1 MKKFFS
7 VYVFFLFALGSSA
20 QFTTGSLKA
29 SGLTC
34 AMCTKAVNV
43 ALEKVPFVKEVKVNI
58 KDQEYKLV
66 FKEENNIDFDA
77 LSKAVEDAGFSVASL
92 KVTGKFSGVV
102 AEKDK
107 HAEINGINLHFLNGN
122 KEELNGEKTVTI
134 VDRNFLSSK
143 EFKKHTS
150 ASKHPCVQNGKA
162 DDCCTKDG
170 IKENARVYHV
180 II

>member
-7 VYVFFLFALGSSA
+7 AFIFLFIAIASNS

-92 KVTGKFSGVV
+92 KVTGNFSGVI

-107 HAEINGINLHFLNGN
+107 HTELNGINLHFLNGN
-122 KEELNGEKTVTI
+122 KQELSGEKTITI
-134 VDRNFLSSK
+134 VDKNFLSAK
-143 EFKKHTS
+143 EFKKYTAS
-150 ASKHPCVQNGKA
+150 SKHPCVQSGKGS
-162 DDCCTKDG
+162 DCC
-170 IKENARVYHV
+170 IKEGMTENARVYHV

>member
-1 MKKFFS
+1 MKTFFS
-7 VYVFFLFALGSSA
+7 SCIFLFFTIASSG
-20 QFTTGSLKA
+20 QFTAGSLKA

-66 FKEENNIDFDA
+66 FKDENNIDFDA

-92 KVTGKFSGVV
+92 KVTGNFTGVV
-102 AEKDK
+102 AEKDR
-107 HAEINGINLHFLNGN
+107 HAELNGINLHFLNGN
-122 KEELNGEKTVTI
+122 KEELSGEKTITI
-134 VDRNFLSSK
+134 VDKNFLSAK
-143 EFKKHTS
+143 EFKKYAS
-150 ASKHPCVQNGKA
+150 ASKHPCVLNGKA
-162 DDCCTKDG
+162 DECCTKEG
-170 IKENARVYHV
+170 IKEDARVYHV

>member
-1 MKKFFS
+1 MKTFFS
-7 VYVFFLFALGSSA
+7 ACIFLLFALASSG
-20 QFTTGSLKA
+20 QFTGGSLKA

-58 KDQEYKLV
+58 KEQEYKLV
-66 FKEENNIDFDA
+66 FKEGNNIDFDA

-92 KVTGKFSGVV
+92 KITGNFSGVV

-107 HAEINGINLHFLNGN
+107 HAELNGINLHFLNGN
-122 KEELNGEKTVTI
+122 KEELNGEKTVT
-134 VDRNFLSSK
+134 VLDKNFLSAK
-143 EFKKHTS
+143 EFKKYTS
-150 ASKHPCVQNGKA
+150 ASKHPCVQNGKS
-162 DDCCTKDG
+162 DECCTKDG
-170 IKENARVYHV
+170 IKENTRVYHV

>member
-7 VYVFFLFALGSSA
+7 AYIFLLFTLGSLA
-20 QFTTGSLKA
+20 QFTAGSLKA

-66 FKEENNIDFDA
+66 FKDENNIDFDA

-92 KVTGKFSGVV
+92 KVTGNFSGIV

-107 HAEINGINLHFLNGN
+107 HAELNGINFHFLNGN

-134 VDRNFLSSK
+134 VDKNFLSAK
-143 EFKKHTS
+143 EFKKYTAS
-150 ASKHPCVQNGKA
+150 SKHPCVQNGKSG
-162 DDCCTKDG
+162 DCCVKDG
-170 IKENARVYHV
+170 IKENERVYHV